1 VSQRAQRARYS
12 PPERLRRGPDAR
24 LIAVLV
30 ALALIAGWVFL
41 NSLQGA
47 TSGVPGPGVTAASTR
62 SATAASPKPSASEK
76 TDPVSGLRWVALAA
90 LPAQAAD
97 TMREI
102 KAGPPYAYP
111 SNDGV
116 VYHNAEGVLPKR
128 TDGYYHE
135 FTVVTPGASTRGARR
150 IIAGGPAMGQTNSEW
165 YYTGDHYS
173 TFERIRP

>member
-1 VSQRAQRARYS
+1 VTKTPGYQS
-12 PPERLRRGPDAR
+12 PERVRRSTDVR
-24 LIAVLV
+24 LIVVLV
-30 ALALIAGWVFL
+30 ALALIGGWFFL
-41 NSLQGA
+41 NSTQGS
-47 TSGVPGPGVTAASTR
+47 TPSVLSPGVTGTSTR
-62 SATAASPKPSASEK
+62 AATAASPKPPASEK
-76 TDPVSGLRWVALAA
+76 TDPVSGLRWVALTA

-97 TMREI
+97 TIREI

-116 VYHNAEGVLPKR
+116 VYHNAEGVLPKQP
-128 TDGYYHE
+128 DGYYHE

-150 IIAGGPAMGQTNSEW
+150 IIAGGPKMGQTKSEW